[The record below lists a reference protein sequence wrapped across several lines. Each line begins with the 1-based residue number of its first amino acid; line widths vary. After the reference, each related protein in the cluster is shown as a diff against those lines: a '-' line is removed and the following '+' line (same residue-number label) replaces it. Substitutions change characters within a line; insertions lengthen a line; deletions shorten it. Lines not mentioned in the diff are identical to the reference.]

1 MYCYYSYGFK
11 NERNVI
17 KIAIFWRKITKVIQ
31 QLGALPPNPSV
42 IRLSCI
48 GLFSTGPKLDNFCT
62 KKSTLDSNP
71 LSLNKILAAL
81 LVALWFQK
89 RANYDRN
96 DVKIAICCRK
106 ITKIT
111 QTLEALPPGPLC
123 NKLELHQ
130 LV

>member
-11 NERNVI
+11 NVRNVI
-17 KIAIFWRKITKVIQ
+17 KIAIFWHKITKVIQ
-31 QLGALPPNPSV
+31 QLWALPPGPSV

-62 KKSTLDSNP
+62 KKITLGSNL
-71 LSLNKILAAL
+71 LSLNKILVAL
-81 LVALWFQK
+81 LVALWLQK

-96 DVKIAICCRK
+96 DVKIAICCCK

-111 QTLEALPPGPLC
+111 QTLEALPPGPSVTSLSC
-123 NKLELHQ
+123 IG
-130 LV
+130 

>member
-1 MYCYYSYGFK
+1 MAQNHQSHP
-11 NERNVI
+11 
-17 KIAIFWRKITKVIQ
+17 AA
-31 QLGALPPNPSV
+31 GALPPGPSV

-62 KKSTLDSNP
+62 KKFTLGSNP

-81 LVALWFQK
+81 LVALWLQK

-111 QTLEALPPGPLC
+111 QTLEALPPGSLC
-123 NKLELHQ
+123 NKLELIITEAPSVIIKSVIVIG
-130 LV
+130 LARGLN